1 MATKHRRKSKS
12 RRKARSSK
20 SRSGRKWGA
29 RGMRRAR
36 KTQSRRGLRMSTR
49 GFYKAKRKGRTKAH
63 KRTFMRLRRKA
74 RNPVSRTTGDGT
86 TVELDQVGTFGV
98 LRVHHPDGGM
108 SDYKLPWLKALDRFR
123 KFKSGKKIRR
133 KVESEDWAMLAAD
146 NPRSRRRG
154 KSRRARGSRHWSK
167 VRKGTKSE
175 WAMLAR
181 DNCNPAKGRWRGRPY
196 SGFKSWKM
204 EDIGAW
210 ARDANRARKKRKSRS
225 RSARNPAQFPM
236 PFASAMNPRI
246 SKRDAASMK
255 RVLRRHGRRCR

>member
-20 SRSGRKWGA
+20 PRSSPKWGA
-29 RGMRRAR
+29 GGMRRAR
-36 KTQSRRGLRMSTR
+36 KTQSRRGLRMSTK

-86 TVELDQVGTFGV
+86 TVELDQVGNFGI
-98 LRVHHPDGGM
+98 LRIHHATGGM

-133 KVESEDWAMLAAD
+133 KVESEDWAMLAGD
-146 NPRSRRRG
+146 NPRSRRGRG
-154 KSRRARGSRHWSK
+154 RSKSRRGAKHWSK

-181 DNCNPAKGRWRGRPY
+181 DNCGRMNPR
-196 SGFKSWKM
+196 
-204 EDIGAW
+204 
-210 ARDANRARKKRKSRS
+210 KRKSR
-225 RSARNPAQFPM
+225 RVYTPRGRNAWKYGRNPAQFPM
-236 PFASAMNPRI
+236 PFASAFNPRI
-246 SKRDAASMK
+246 SKREATAFK

>member
-1 MATKHRRKSKS
+1 MATRYRRKSKS
-12 RRKARSSK
+12 RRKSRARK
-20 SRSGRKWGA
+20 PRS
-29 RGMRRAR
+29 MRRAR
-36 KTQSRRGLRMSTR
+36 KTQNRRGLRMSTR

-63 KRTFMRLRRKA
+63 KRTFMKLRRKA

-86 TVELDQVGTFGV
+86 TVELSQVGTFGI

-123 KFKSGKKIRR
+123 KLKSGKKIRR
-133 KVESEDWAMLAAD
+133 KVESEDWAMLAGD
-146 NPRSRRRG
+146 NPRGRRG
-154 KSRRARGSRHWSK
+154 KSKRARGSRHWSK

-181 DNCNPAKGRWRGRPY
+181 DNCNPR
-196 SGFKSWKM
+196 
-204 EDIGAW
+204 
-210 ARDANRARKKRKSRS
+210 KRKSR
-225 RSARNPAQFPM
+225 RVYHPRGRNAWKYGRNPAQFPM

-246 SKRDAASMK
+246 SKREAQAFK